1 MELKE
6 TKEDQQGLT
15 KRQRDTIPFL
25 AISSTYEEGRRKA
38 GIGKTT
44 LYRWLKNPE
53 FKYAIQEERNKIV
66 DEALIIL
73 KLNLTKAVNT
83 LVGLLDEKGN
93 PELKRRVA
101 NDIIEHTF
109 KVQELQELE
118 GRLKEVERRVIV
130 FENV

>member
-1 MELKE
+1 
-6 TKEDQQGLT
+6 
-15 KRQRDTIPFL
+15 
-25 AISSTYEEGRRKA
+25 
-38 GIGKTT
+38 
-44 LYRWLKNPE
+44 
-53 FKYAIQEERNKIV
+53 
-66 DEALIIL
+66 
-73 KLNLTKAVNT
+73 
-83 LVGLLDEKGN
+83 VGLLDEKGN